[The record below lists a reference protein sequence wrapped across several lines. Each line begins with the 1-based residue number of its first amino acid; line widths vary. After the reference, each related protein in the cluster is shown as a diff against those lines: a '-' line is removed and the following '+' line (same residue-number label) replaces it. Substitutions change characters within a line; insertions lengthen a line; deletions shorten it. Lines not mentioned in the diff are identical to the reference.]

1 MILTQ
6 APGQLICYYQSAF
19 YQVSQFR
26 GVVDVATTDNMV
38 VVVDKEGQAWIM
50 EFNADKIMGG
60 EVNPAKIGL
69 KEHVC
74 RVYMNYSD
82 IFLQS
87 KEGEIYHMKR
97 N

>member
-19 YQVSQFR
+19 YQISQFR

-69 KEHVC
+69 K
-74 RVYMNYSD
+74 
-82 IFLQS
+82 
-87 KEGEIYHMKR
+87 
-97 N
+97 